1 MPQPLASSNPRIAA
15 VKQLQTP
22 RGRREAG
29 RYLVEG
35 PLLLEEARRSGV
47 VLEACYATERGAGN
61 GVAQSLERDGIPLFI
76 VDERTFARI
85 SDVETPTGLLGV
97 APTRYADLSAMLAGT
112 EPILLLAG
120 VADPGNAGTLVRTA
134 EAFGVSSVIFGA
146 GGVEPYGPKVV
157 RAAMGALFRA
167 NVVVA
172 RADTLITEARL
183 AGRPIVATA
192 LDGEPLPQF
201 VFPPRTIL
209 AVGNERHGVASW
221 LPGWD
226 RALAIPQ
233 IGQTESLNAA
243 IAGSIVLY
251 ELAKQTRFAPTT
263 VTDVTGLSSLG
274 EGKLL

>member
-1 MPQPLASSNPRIAA
+1 MVAHSLASSNPRIAA
-15 VKQLQTP
+15 VKQLHTP
-22 RGRREAG
+22 RGRRDAG
-29 RYLVEG
+29 RYIVEG
-35 PLLLEEARRSGV
+35 PLMLEEARRSGL
-47 VLEACYATERGAGN
+47 VLEAAYATERGAGN
-61 GVAQSLERDGIPLFI
+61 GVAQALERDGTPLFI
-76 VDERTFARI
+76 VDERTFQRI

-97 APTRYADLSAMLAGT
+97 VPTRYAEIGAMLAGDD
-112 EPILLLAG
+112 PVLLLAG

-134 EAFGVSSVIFGA
+134 EAFGVDRVIFGA

-167 NVVVA
+167 NVAVA
-172 RADTLITEARL
+172 RADTLIAEARA
-183 AGRPIVATA
+183 AGRTIVATA

-201 VFPPRTIL
+201 IFPPRTIL

-233 IGQTESLNAA
+233 VWPTESLNAA

-251 ELAKQTRFAPTT
+251 ELAKQTRFAPPR
-263 VTDVTGLSSLG
+263 
-274 EGKLL
+274 